1 MRIATI
7 THEIH
12 VADCNYNADRII
24 EAAQG
29 AYEAGCEVAVF
40 SAFAV
45 SGCSCGDLFRMENL
59 SNAICEA
66 LFRIKEASVKF
77 AGMVLAVGFPVFFE
91 SCVAVIRD
99 GEIIRLI
106 SRDGKLPCVIG
117 EEFFETEP
125 AGSVVDI
132 SGHRCVFVTYSEA
145 DDHLSAGSCIPD
157 LTGKIPDNCDY
168 VFMLCSCE
176 MYAGCVN
183 EYLFDLRVVSELHAQ
198 TFITVSSG
206 PGESV
211 DECVF
216 SGFKA
221 AVQGGCVFEYTCK
234 PGVSIVEC
242 DLFPDNE
249 YFDNFSDILHK
260 QNGFRSIENAA
271 GVFVGC
277 PEQLDK
283 FSTPHVEGHPSHHEN
298 VNPGL
303 IDGFLP
309 GDDDLSREYCLD
321 ILKIQAVALG
331 ERLRFLNMKK
341 VILGLSG
348 GLDSTLALV
357 AAVNAF
363 DRYNLDRKGIICVT
377 MPGFGTS
384 ARTKGNAVKL
394 ADIFG
399 VTFETIDI
407 RDQVASHLYSIGQ
420 PVGEDGEFVS
430 DVTFENA
437 QARARTM
444 ILMDLANK
452 ENGIVVG
459 TGDMSEL
466 ALGWCTYNGDHMS
479 NFSVNAGVPKTVI
492 APVLRTYVKCVADR
506 KDKDLLSEI
515 IEDIIDTPV
524 SPELL
529 PTDKEG
535 DIVQKTEDSLG
546 PYELHDFFLYQF
558 LYYNDVSVGLIFEYA
573 LKKFE
578 GVYDKETIYKTF
590 KIFMRRFF
598 SQQFKRSCMPVG
610 PKVFKHSLSPRSGF
624 LFPGDAYATGWL
636 EDLEDARRHL

>member
-12 VADCNYNADRII
+12 VADCDHNADRII

-29 AYEAGCEVAVF
+29 AYAEGCEAAVF
-40 SAFAV
+40 PAFAV
-45 SGCSCGDLFRMENL
+45 SGCTCGDLFRTENL
-59 SNAICEA
+59 GNAAREA
-66 LFRIKEASVKF
+66 LFRIKEASVRF
-77 AGMVLAVGFPVFFE
+77 AGMVLAVGFPIFDK
-91 SCVAVIRD
+91 SCVAIIRN

-106 SRDGKLPCVIG
+106 SHDGKLPCVIG

-125 AGSVVDI
+125 AESVVDI
-132 SGHRCVFVTYSEA
+132 SGHRCIFVTSSKAEA
-145 DDHLSAGSCIPD
+145 HLSDGSCIPD
-157 LTGKIPDNCDY
+157 LTGKIPDDCDH
-168 VFMLCSCE
+168 VFLISSCE

-183 EYLFDLRVVSELHAQ
+183 EYLSDLRLVSEIHAQ
-198 TFITVSSG
+198 TFICVSSG

-211 DECVF
+211 DECVY
-216 SGFKA
+216 SGIKA
-221 AVQGGCVFEYTCK
+221 VVHGGRVFECTCK
-234 PGVSIVEC
+234 PGVCLFEC
-242 DLFPDNE
+242 GDEEHLTGTGQYP
-249 YFDNFSDILHK
+249 LK
-260 QNGFRSIENAA
+260 
-271 GVFVGC
+271 
-277 PEQLDK
+277 
-283 FSTPHVEGHPSHHEN
+283 
-298 VNPGL
+298 PGL
-303 IDGFLP
+303 VGSELIEGFLP
-309 GDDDLSREYCLD
+309 GDYDLSCEYCLD

-331 ERLRFLNMKK
+331 ERLKFLNMKN
-341 VILGLSG
+341 VVLGLSG
-348 GLDSTLALV
+348 GLDSTLALI

-363 DRYNLDRKGIICVT
+363 DRYHLDRKGIICVT

-394 ADIFG
+394 AEFFG

-407 RDQVASHLYSIGQ
+407 KEQVASHLHSIGQ
-420 PVGEDGEFVS
+420 PVGEDGDFVS

-437 QARARTM
+437 QARVRTM

-492 APVLRTYVKCVADR
+492 APALRTYVDRVADR
-506 KDKDLLSEI
+506 RSRERLSEI
-515 IEDIIDTPV
+515 IEDIIETPV

-535 DIVQKTEDSLG
+535 GILQKTEESLG

-558 LYYNDVSVGLIFEYA
+558 LYYNDVSVGFIFEYA

-578 GVYDKETIYKTF
+578 GAYDKETIYMTL
-590 KIFMRRFF
+590 KIFIRRFF

-624 LFPGDAYATGWL
+624 LFPGDAYAAEWL
-636 EDLEDARRHL
+636 EDLESAMRHL